1 MARDDMGR
9 PRGLAGEEGYRL
21 EKAPMRG
28 CWFLIN
34 EATGKLAIKPNE
46 TTAFAIERAIRFL
59 RKLTDRQIAA
69 RQPAQSGARM
79 RASVYRYARSALARP
94 SPSRIPLKEEPQ

>member
-1 MARDDMGR
+1 
-9 PRGLAGEEGYRL
+9 
-21 EKAPMRG
+21 MRG

-46 TTAFAIERAIRFL
+46 TTAFTIKQAIRFL
-59 RKLTDRQIAA
+59 RKLTDRKIAA

-79 RASVYRYARSALARP
+79 RASVYRSAGSALAGPPRQE
-94 SPSRIPLKEEPQ
+94 SRSRKNPQ